1 MSDHRDDRGDVV
13 DRLLEDTSTWFV
25 VGLGGDPSRD
35 AYWVARDLQSHG
47 KRIVPIHPRALPV
60 HGEQG
65 YATIAEAA
73 DAVGPP
79 DVVDMF
85 VRSDRVGP
93 FVDQA
98 VQAGARAVWMQFGVV
113 DEAAARRAIDAGL
126 DVVMDR
132 CPSDEWAR
140 RGG

>member
-1 MSDHRDDRGDVV
+1 MAEEFADPKVIE
-13 DRLLEDTSTWFV
+13 RLLDGAPTWFV
-25 VGLGGDPSRD
+25 VGLGDDPGRD
-35 AYWVARDLQSHG
+35 AYWVAQDLQRHG
-47 KRIVPIHPRALPV
+47 KRVVPIHPRALPV

-73 DAVGPP
+73 ALVGAP

-98 VQAGARAVWMQFGVV
+98 IEGGARAVWLQFGVV
-113 DEAAARRAIDAGL
+113 DEEAARRAVEAGL

-140 RGG
+140 RSG

>member
-1 MSDHRDDRGDVV
+1 MPEPAAARDVIA
-13 DRLLEDTSTWFV
+13 RLLDATSTWFV
-25 VGLGGDPSRD
+25 VGLGDDPARD
-35 AYWVARDLQSHG
+35 AYWVAKDLQRHG
-47 KRIVPIHPRALPV
+47 KRVVPIHPRALPV
-60 HGEQG
+60 HGEPG
-65 YATIAEAA
+65 FATIAEAA
-73 DAVGPP
+73 AVVGAP

-85 VRSDRVGP
+85 VRADRVGA

-98 VQAGARAVWMQFGVV
+98 IAAGAGAIWMQFGVV
-113 DEAAARRAIDAGL
+113 DDQAALRAAEAGL

>member
-1 MSDHRDDRGDVV
+1 MAEEFAAPGVIQ
-13 DRLLEDTSTWFV
+13 RLLDDAPIWFV
-25 VGLGGDPSRD
+25 VGLGDDPGRD
-35 AYWVARDLQSHG
+35 AYWVAQDLQRHG
-47 KRIVPIHPRALPV
+47 KRVVPIHPRALPV

-65 YATIAEAA
+65 YPSIAEAA
-73 DAVGPP
+73 AAVGSP

-93 FVDQA
+93 LVDQA
-98 VQAGARAVWMQFGVV
+98 IAAGARAVWMQFGVV
-113 DEAAARRAIDAGL
+113 DAEAARRAADAGL